1 MTEHTIDPAILEAV
15 QSIAY
20 RFGVEGLEE
29 MIVHANAE
37 LDVARKAYAELAPD
51 SD

>member
-15 QSIAY
+15 QSVAN
-20 RFGVEGLEE
+20 RFGVAGLEE
-29 MIVHANAE
+29 LIVHANAE
-37 LDVARKAYAELAPD
+37 LEIAKKAYAQLTPD